1 MHGSLIR
8 HRADVGVLNADIK
21 TLLGGQSIEL
31 VVDVVSILD
40 VLLEA
45 DDCKALKGFGL
56 VHHRVEAVGVIEGA
70 RDGCAW
76 VASWRRLRWRL
87 VIVVVLVSAR
97 SLLLEVW
104 SLVDLRLLEDFGFD
118 GVWVQR
124 NFQTPLLDLF
134 RLSNHLV
141 QLLDRVDSIVRF
153 LEKTLSHLGYS
164 LFILPHLLGDAHQH
178 GELGWEVDVLALLL
192 DFEEGLVHLHD
203 LHVVLLLEVGSHRN
217 GGASLTLLEVTGLR
231 AHVKTHVGYLVGL
244 VVTVHG
250 HHDCTLEF
258 VDHRLLELLHLR
270 RVVAIPLALLSE
282 PVHLVINQ
290 LEAVVNRQILA
301 DVVDDQIET
310 SLEDPGGSEETWPG
324 LDGVVKHLG
333 LGAHEES
340 RVAPNL
346 AQVRVA
352 HLGLD
357 DRVDEVQGEGVLL
370 HAH

>member
-1 MHGSLIR
+1 MHGCLIR
-8 HRADVGVLNADIK
+8 HWADVGVLNADIK
-21 TLLGGQSIEL
+21 TLLCGQCKEL

-40 VLLEA
+40 VLLKA
-45 DDCKALKGFGL
+45 DDCKALKSLGL

-70 RDGCAW
+70 RDGSAW
-76 VASWRRLRWRL
+76 VASWRCLRWLL
-87 VIVVVLVSAR
+87 VVVVVLVSAR

-104 SLVDLRLLEDFGFD
+104 SLIDLGLLEDLGFN

-124 NFQTPLLDLF
+124 NFQTPLLDFF

-141 QLLDRVDSIVRF
+141 QLLDRVDSIVRL
-153 LEKTLSHLGYS
+153 LEKTLTHLGYS

-178 GELGWEVDVLALLL
+178 GELRWEVDVLALLL

-203 LHVVLLLEVGSHRN
+203 LHVVLLLEVSSHGN
-217 GGASLTLLEVTGLR
+217 CGASFTLLEVTGIG

-250 HHDCTLEF
+250 HHDCTFEF
-258 VDHRLLELLHLR
+258 VDHCLLELLHLR
-270 RVVAIPLALLSE
+270 RVVGVPLALLSE
-282 PVHLVINQ
+282 PVHLVVNQ

-310 SLEDPGGSEETWPG
+310 SLEDPRGSEETGPG

-333 LGAHEES
+333 LRSHEES
-340 RVAPNL
+340 WVAPNL

-352 HLGLD
+352 HLRLD